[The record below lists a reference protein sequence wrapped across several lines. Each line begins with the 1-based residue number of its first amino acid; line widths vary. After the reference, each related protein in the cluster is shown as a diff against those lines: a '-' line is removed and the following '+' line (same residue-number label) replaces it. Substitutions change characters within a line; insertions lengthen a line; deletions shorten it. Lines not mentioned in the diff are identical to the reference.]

1 MVGHT
6 ILQVQEV
13 LAFGVLM
20 FEGHDGVV
28 WMDHVHNCAPC
39 HLPNVDGTV
48 DPSLAIIGANLRC
61 ILCGFRGGAT
71 HMLVCDKCYRGWH
84 MVCMIPLMDV
94 VSAGRWVCP
103 CCTLEG

>member
-1 MVGHT
+1 
-6 ILQVQEV
+6 
-13 LAFGVLM
+13 M